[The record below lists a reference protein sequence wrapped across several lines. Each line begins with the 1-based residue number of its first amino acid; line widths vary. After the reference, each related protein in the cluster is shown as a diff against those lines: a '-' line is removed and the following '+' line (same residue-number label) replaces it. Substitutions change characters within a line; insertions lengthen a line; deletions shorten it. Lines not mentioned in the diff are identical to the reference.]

1 MIHIDSGTMLYHL
14 KALTVED
21 YRAWMGVIKAFKES
35 EHRAV
40 QESVHRMTHRETP
53 TPKRAHLSGT
63 WLSSGSQL
71 DTLKELMSTMD
82 AGFSD
87 MKDQLESIRTSSES
101 NPTFQP
107 KTSGRERQS
116 SIDGKFKLPRF
127 GIPRS
132 KFLFCCSS
140 SCQSKL

>member
-21 YRAWMGVIKAFKES
+21 YRAWMNVIKAFKES

-40 QESVHRMTHRETP
+40 QESVHRMTHRETSM
-53 TPKRAHLSGT
+53 PKRGHLSGT

-71 DTLKELMSTMD
+71 DALKELMSTMD
-82 AGFSD
+82 ARFSD
-87 MKDQLESIRTSSES
+87 MKDQLESIRTQSES
-101 NPTFQP
+101 NLTSQP
-107 KTSGRERQS
+107 KSTGRERQL

-132 KFLFCCSS
+132 KFLFYYPSHRNN
-140 SCQSKL
+140 L

>member
-1 MIHIDSGTMLYHL
+1 
-14 KALTVED
+14 
-21 YRAWMGVIKAFKES
+21 MGVIKAFKES

-71 DTLKELMSTMD
+71 DALKELMSTMD

-87 MKDQLESIRTSSES
+87 IQDQLESIRVQSEFTTSY
-101 NPTFQP
+101 QP
-107 KTSGRERQS
+107 KSSGRERQS
-116 SIDGKFKLPRF
+116 STDSKFKLPRF

-132 KFLFCCSS
+132 NFLVLLSFFFLSD
-140 SCQSKL
+140 QAVINVLK